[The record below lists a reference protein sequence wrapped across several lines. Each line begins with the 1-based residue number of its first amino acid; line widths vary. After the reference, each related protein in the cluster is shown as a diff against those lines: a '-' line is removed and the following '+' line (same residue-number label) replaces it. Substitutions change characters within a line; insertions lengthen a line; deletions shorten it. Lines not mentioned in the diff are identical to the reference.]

1 MNIAIIF
8 AGGVGKRMGSD
19 GVPKQFLRVNGA
31 PIIVHTLRVFQ
42 NHDDIDK
49 IYIAMVESHIAKMQR
64 LVKLYD
70 LTKVCAIVP
79 GGETGQDSI
88 YKVLTKAA
96 EENPGDS
103 IALIHDG
110 VRPILTDR
118 VIRNNIEGV
127 SKFGSA
133 ITCIPSTETIV
144 VSHDGI
150 TPVNIPPRK
159 DLYKAQAPQSF
170 YLQDIIAAHNQVRNT
185 PEGYD
190 DLVDSCSIYFKL
202 NKPLHF
208 VEGNFGNLKVTTPND
223 VYVIEGLLKY
233 LDAVQA
239 FGVDE

>member
-8 AGGVGKRMGSD
+8 AGGVGKRMGND
-19 GVPKQFLRVNGA
+19 GVPKQFLRVDGV
-31 PIIVHTLRVFQ
+31 PIIVHTLRIFQ

-49 IYIAMVESHIAKMQR
+49 IYIAMVESHITKMQR
-64 LVKLYD
+64 LVSLYG
-70 LTKVCAIVP
+70 LTKVCAIIP

-88 YKVLTKAA
+88 YNALSKAA

-103 IALIHDG
+103 IVLIHDG

-127 SKFGSA
+127 KEFGSA

-150 TPVNIPPRK
+150 TPVSIPPRK

-170 YLQDIIAAHNQVRNT
+170 ILKDIISAHNQIRNT
-185 PEGYD
+185 PERYN

-233 LDAVQA
+233 RDAVQA
-239 FGVDE
+239 FGVDD

>member
-8 AGGVGKRMGSD
+8 AGGVGKRMGNN
-19 GVPKQFLRVNGA
+19 GVPKQFLRVDGV
-31 PIIVHTLRVFQ
+31 PIIVHTLRIFQ

-49 IYIAMVESHIAKMQR
+49 IYIAMVESHITKMQR
-64 LVKLYD
+64 LVSLYG
-70 LTKVCAIVP
+70 LTKVCAIIP

-88 YKVLTKAA
+88 YNALSKAA
-96 EENPGDS
+96 EENPDDS
-103 IALIHDG
+103 IVLIHDG

-118 VIRNNIEGV
+118 VIQNNIKGV
-127 SKFGSA
+127 KEFGSA

-150 TPVNIPPRK
+150 TPVSIPPRK
-159 DLYKAQAPQSF
+159 NLYKAQAPQSF
-170 YLQDIIAAHNQVRNT
+170 ILKDIIAAHNQIRNT
-185 PEGYD
+185 PEQYN

-202 NKPLHF
+202 NNPLHF

-233 LDAVQA
+233 RNAVQA
-239 FGVDE
+239 FGADD

>member
-8 AGGVGKRMGSD
+8 AGGVGSRMGNE
-19 GVPKQFLRVNGA
+19 GVPKQFLRVGGV
-31 PIIVHTLRVFQ
+31 PIIVHTLRIFQ

-49 IYIAMVESHIAKMQR
+49 IYIAMLASHISKMQR
-64 LVKLYD
+64 LVKIYD

-88 YKVLTKAA
+88 YNILTKVA
-96 EENPGDS
+96 EENPDDS
-103 IALIHDG
+103 VVLIHDG

-118 VIRNNIEGV
+118 VIRDNIDSV
-127 SKFGSA
+127 KKFGSA

-150 TPVNIPPRK
+150 IPTSIPPRK

-170 YLQDIIAAHNQVRNT
+170 ILKDIINAHNQVRNT
-185 PEGYD
+185 PERYEN
-190 DLVDSCSIYFKL
+190 LVDSCSIYFKL

-208 VEGNFGNLKVTTPND
+208 VKGNFGNLKVTTPND

-233 LDAVQA
+233 REAVQA